1 MTTADNESVLGLPHL
16 LVLGLAL
23 LLSFP
28 FCALADSNDEPS
40 EDTNTNEDSYFKLTS
55 RDYAGLERQLSPY
68 LDSYAAG
75 KISEVELASR
85 FAIFYRSYGLESRF
99 DEWVSAYP
107 KSYTARLARG
117 MYLISDAWRKRGSN
131 FSRETTDEQF
141 RGFTEQ
147 MRKAASDLE
156 ASIGLYAR
164 PVESYRYLIQISMG
178 LGRTGRGFLDEALK
192 RDGEAFNPR

>member
-40 EDTNTNEDSYFKLTS
+40 EDTNTNEDSYFRLTS
-55 RDYAGLERQLSPY
+55 KDYAGLERQLSPY
-68 LDSYAAG
+68 LDSYAA
-75 KISEVELASR
+75 
-85 FAIFYRSYGLESRF
+85 
-99 DEWVSAYP
+99 
-107 KSYTARLARG
+107 RLARG
-117 MYLISDAWRKRGSN
+117 IYLISYALSKRGSK
-131 FSRETTDEQF
+131 FSHETTDEQIRSF
-141 RGFTEQ
+141 VEQ
-147 MRKAASDLE
+147 VKRAASDLQI
-156 ASIGLYAR
+156 SIGLYSR

-192 RDGEAFNPR
+192 LDQQAYNPRFNYLY